1 MLTIKSVH
9 GLLEDEKE
17 QIQDLLNT
25 FYTSHENDIF
35 ENSIIVFDKSSNGE
49 IKGFVA
55 ANTDKHTDYSI
66 INHIC
71 VKKIYQNKGIGK
83 KMVSV
88 LQSVSKS
95 QLLICLNKNNPLIQY
110 LKKLNFTKKN
120 NIDYIH
126 CDPNQI
132 IMIL

>member
-9 GLLEDEKE
+9 GLLEEEKE
-17 QIQDLLNT
+17 QIQEMLNT
-25 FYTSHENDIF
+25 FYTSHENNIF
-35 ENSIIVFDKSSNGE
+35 VNSIIVFDKSSNGE
-49 IKGFVA
+49 IKGCIA

-71 VKKIYQNKGIGK
+71 VKREYQNKGIGK
-83 KMVSV
+83 RMVSV

-95 QLLICLNKNNPLIQY
+95 RLLMCLSKKSPLIQY
-110 LKKLNFTKKN
+110 LKKLNFTKKR
-120 NIDYIH
+120 NIEYIN
-126 CDPNQI
+126 CNSNQI